1 MRLHRVPRVPLV
13 CLLLAFEIPLVAQ
26 TPGAASSSTPACE
39 QASGCADDGDVI
51 VVTGSRR
58 PQQLDEAP
66 ATMTVLTHDV
76 ISAAPNLTVTD
87 LLRLVPGVNTV
98 QTSARDVN
106 VTVRAATGTLSDSTL
121 VLLDGRSIYQDF
133 FGFVLW
139 DFLPIDTGE
148 IEQVEVIRG
157 PASAVWGANAM
168 TGVIN
173 VISRSPRDMTG
184 TTLSI
189 RFGQFDRSPAG
200 EDFDGGGLFTFS
212 ATHAE
217 APNDRLAFKVSVG
230 MTAQEA
236 LLRPAGNV
244 PDTALPFP
252 AFENRGTA
260 QPKFDGRADYDLAD
274 GRQHLVFAGGL
285 SATQGIVHTGLGP
298 LGIQPGS
305 TFTYGRVTYA
315 RDKLRLQVFTNL
327 LDAEASALLQNGL
340 DHQPLRMTFAD
351 QTYDVEL
358 ANAAPLGQRHLV
370 SYGGNYRH
378 NHFDLS
384 AAALG
389 HSRDEGGVYGQD
401 EMLFGTRFR
410 WIVGARIDIVDILN
424 KMVASPRTTL
434 IITPRP
440 KQTFRLSFN
449 RAFRAPSFFNSYFNQ
464 TFLQDIDPA
473 GSVSVPVTAVG
484 NASLR
489 EEQLTAYEAGFVQIH
504 GRLTVEAATYLNQTR
519 DMIQFAPSATYHDAA
534 PPPGWPLQ
542 PGRLDELAAS
552 GHGIPSQFTYS
563 NFDRI
568 TDRGVEL
575 SIRARLPAGAT
586 TFANYSWQAR
596 PHPRGFDI
604 REINLP
610 PSHRLNIGGSVSRGR
625 YFGSASGSYIGSAYW
640 QDVDPRYTGDTSS
653 YVVVNAG
660 AGIDSSDRMMTVAV
674 RANNL
679 LNSATQ
685 QHFFG
690 DIIKRAV
697 TGEVRFRF

>member
-1 MRLHRVPRVPLV
+1 VRSHRMPRTLLV
-13 CLLLAFEIPLVAQ
+13 CLLLAFEMPLAAQ
-26 TPGAASSSTPACE
+26 SPPAAPAAAPACE
-39 QASGCADDGDVI
+39 QAAGCVQDADVI
-51 VVTGSRR
+51 EVTSGRR

-76 ISAAPNLTVTD
+76 IDAAPNLTVTD

-139 DFLPIDTGE
+139 DFVPIDTSE
-148 IEQVEVIRG
+148 IQQIEVIRG

-173 VISRSPRDMTG
+173 VISRSPRDMIG

-200 EDFDGGGLFTFS
+200 KDFDGGGLLTFN

-217 APNDRLAFKVSVG
+217 APSDRLAFKVSAG
-230 MTAQEA
+230 MTSQEA
-236 LLRPAGNV
+236 FLRPVGNV
-244 PDTALPFP
+244 PGTTRPFP

-260 QPKFDGRADYDLAD
+260 QPKFDARADYDLAD
-274 GRQHLVFAGGL
+274 RRQHLVFAGGV

-298 LGIQPGS
+298 LDVQPGS
-305 TFTYGRVTYA
+305 TLTYGRMTYG
-315 RDKLRLQVFTNL
+315 RDKLRLQLFTNL

-340 DHQPLRMTFAD
+340 DHQPLRLTFAD
-351 QTYDVEL
+351 QTYDVDLLDE
-358 ANAAPLGQRHLV
+358 AALGEHQLF

-389 HSRDEGGVYGQD
+389 HTRNEGGVYGQD
-401 EMLFGTRFR
+401 EILMGTRLR
-410 WIVGARIDIVDILN
+410 WIVGARVDVVDILSRP
-424 KMVASPRTTL
+424 VVSPRTTV

-449 RAFRAPSFFNSYFNQ
+449 RAFRAPSFFNSFFNQ
-464 TFLQDIDPA
+464 TFLQDVDLGAA
-473 GSVSVPVTAVG
+473 GILSVPVTAVG
-484 NASLR
+484 NDRLR
-489 EEQLTAYEAGFVQIH
+489 VETLTAYEAGFVQIR
-504 GRLTVEAATYLNQTR
+504 GPIMVEAATYLNQTR
-519 DMIQFAPSATYHDAA
+519 DMIQFTQSAPT
-534 PPPGWPLQ
+534 
-542 PGRLDELAAS
+542 R
-552 GHGIPSQFTYS
+552 FTYS

-575 SIRARLPAGAT
+575 SIRARLPGGAA

-596 PHPRGFDI
+596 PRPRGFDI
-604 REINLP
+604 SEINLP
-610 PSHRLNIGGSVSRGR
+610 PTHRVNVGGSLFRGR
-625 YFGSASGSYIGSAYW
+625 YFGSVSGSYIGSAFW
-640 QDVDPRYTGDTSS
+640 QDVDPRYTGYTSS
-653 YVVVNAG
+653 YVIVNAG
-660 AGIDSSDRMMTVAV
+660 AGIDSSDRMITVAV

-679 LNSATQ
+679 LNNATQ
-685 QHFFG
+685 QHIFG
-690 DIIKRAV
+690 DIIKRTV

>member
-1 MRLHRVPRVPLV
+1 MRSHRVPRAPLV
-13 CLLLAFEIPLVAQ
+13 FLLLAFENPLVAQ
-26 TPGAASSSTPACE
+26 SLPAAPASASACG
-39 QASGCADDGDVI
+39 QASGCVEDGEVE

-148 IEQVEVIRG
+148 IQQIEVIRG

-200 EDFDGGGLFTFS
+200 KDFDGGGLFTFN

-217 APNDRLAFKVSVG
+217 APSDRLAFKVSVG

-236 LLRPAGNV
+236 FLRTPV
-244 PDTALPFP
+244 P
-252 AFENRGTA
+252 AFQNRGTA
-260 QPKFDGRADYDLAD
+260 QPKLDGRADYDLAD
-274 GRQHLVFAGGL
+274 GRQHVVFAGGV

-298 LGIQPGS
+298 LAIQPGS

-315 RDKLRLQVFTNL
+315 RDKLRLQAFTNL

-340 DHQPLRMTFAD
+340 DRQPLRLTFAD

-358 ANAAPLGQRHLV
+358 SNDATLGERHLV
-370 SYGGNYRH
+370 SYGGNVRH

-389 HSRDEGGVYGQD
+389 HARNEGGAYGQD
-401 EMLFGTRFR
+401 EILLGTRLR
-410 WIVGARIDIVDILN
+410 WIVGARIDVVDILN
-424 KMVASPRTTL
+424 KMVVSPRTTL
-434 IITPRP
+434 LVTPRP

-449 RAFRAPSFFNSYFNQ
+449 RAFRAPSFFNSFFDQ
-464 TFLQDIDPA
+464 TFLQDIDLGAA
-473 GSVSVPVTAVG
+473 GSISVPVTAVG
-484 NASLR
+484 NDRLR
-489 EEQLTAYEAGFVQIH
+489 VETLTAYEAGFVQIH
-504 GRLTVEAATYLNQTR
+504 GRVTVEAATYLNLTR
-519 DMIQFAPSATYHDAA
+519 DMIQFTESATYGAAA
-534 PPPGWPLQ
+534 PPPGWPLP
-542 PGRLDELAAS
+542 PGKLDQLADS
-552 GHGIPSQFTYS
+552 GQGIPSRFTYS

-575 SIRARLPAGAT
+575 SVRARLPGGAT
-586 TFANYSWQAR
+586 SFANYSWQAR
-596 PHPRGFDI
+596 PRPRGFDI

-610 PSHRLNIGGSVSRGR
+610 PSHRVNIGGSLARGR
-625 YFGSASGSYIGSAYW
+625 YFGSASGSYIGSAFW
-640 QDVDPRYTGDTSS
+640 QDVDPRYTGYTPS

-685 QHFFG
+685 QHIFG
-690 DIIKRAV
+690 DIIKRTV